1 MRPVLG
7 DTRMD
12 TVLFDRI
19 AWSHSVV
26 IRGPVPKATH
36 QSNLRV
42 LRTKGGRWFVGK
54 TSTSPVLRWMR
65 KIREAAS
72 DPISRPNAPLSGALA
87 VLIEFTFER
96 PKSRQRK
103 GLGTT
108 LKVCKPDLDNAAK
121 AVLDAIGEAGWWVDD
136 AQVAVL
142 ILVKKEAPE
151 GSIVVRVSEIA

>member
-1 MRPVLG
+1 MG

-12 TVLFDRI
+12 SILPDGLGWPHNFKLE
-19 AWSHSVV
+19 
-26 IRGPVPKATH
+26 GEVPKATH

-65 KIREAAS
+65 DVRDAAS
-72 DPISRPNAPLSGALA
+72 KSISKPDAPLDGPLA
-87 VLIEFTFER
+87 VLIEFTFVR

-103 GLGTT
+103 GVGTT
-108 LKVCKPDLDNAAK
+108 YKTCKPDLDNAAK

-136 AQVAVL
+136 AQISVL
-142 ILVKKEAPE
+142 LLVKREALE
-151 GSIVVRVSEIA
+151 GSLVVKVGKIA

>member
-1 MRPVLG
+1 MG

-12 TVLFDRI
+12 SILPDGLGWPHHIVLQ
-19 AWSHSVV
+19 
-26 IRGPVPKATH
+26 GEVPKATH

-65 KIREAAS
+65 SVQAAAS
-72 DPISRPNAPLSGALA
+72 ASISKPNAPLEGPLA
-87 VLIEFTFER
+87 VLIEFTFVR

-103 GLGTT
+103 GQGKTYKT
-108 LKVCKPDLDNAAK
+108 CKPDLDNAAK

-136 AQVAVL
+136 AQIAVL
-142 ILVKKEAPE
+142 LLIKREAPE
-151 GSIVVRVSEIA
+151 GSLVVKVGKIA